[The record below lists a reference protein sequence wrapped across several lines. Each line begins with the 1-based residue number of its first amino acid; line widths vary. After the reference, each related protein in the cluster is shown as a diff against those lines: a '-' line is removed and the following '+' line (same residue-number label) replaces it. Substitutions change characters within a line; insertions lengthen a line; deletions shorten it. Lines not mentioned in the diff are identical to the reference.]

1 MRLETIAVHAGSE
14 PDPAVGAVTPSINL
28 STIYERG
35 ADGGYPHVHSYARRS
50 NPNRSAL
57 ERTLAAL
64 EGGADAAAFASGS
77 AATHAVFSA
86 LGHGAHVVA
95 PANAYYGTRV
105 ILSDLLEPWGLRA
118 TFVDMADVE
127 AVRAAFTP
135 ETKLVWIESPGN
147 PMLDV
152 APIPAIA
159 AVAQAAGIMTACD
172 NTLAT
177 PVFQRPFDCGV
188 DLAIHATTKYLGG
201 HSDVI
206 GGAVVAR
213 QSSPLFDRIRHIQ
226 HAAGAVPSPFECWL
240 VQRGIRT
247 LPYRMRAHAAN
258 AIAVAK
264 FLRDHT
270 NVEAVHYPGFGG
282 VLSFQVRGGES
293 AAMGVAARVR
303 LFTRATSFGGPESLV
318 EHRASVEGPD
328 TKTPRNL
335 LRLSVGL
342 EHPDDLLE
350 DLARALIVP

>member
-1 MRLETIAVHAGSE
+1 MRIETIAVHAGSE
-14 PDPAVGAVTPSINL
+14 PNPAVGAVTPSIDL

-35 ADGGYPHVHSYARRS
+35 DDGGYPHGHSYARRS

-64 EGGADAAAFASGS
+64 EGGIDAAAFASGS

-86 LGHGAHVVA
+86 LGPGAHVVA

-105 ILSDLLEPWGLRA
+105 ILSDLFGPWGLR
-118 TFVDMADVE
+118 TTLVDMADVASVKR
-127 AVRAAFTP
+127 AVTAT
-135 ETKLVWIESPGN
+135 TSLVWIESPGN

-152 APIPAIA
+152 APLAEIAAIA
-159 AVAQAAGIMTACD
+159 RAAGVVSACD

-177 PVFQRPFDCGV
+177 PFFQRPFELGV
-188 DLAIHATTKYLGG
+188 DLAVHATTKYLAG

-213 QSSPLFDRIRHIQ
+213 EASGLFERIRHIQ

-247 LPYRMRAHAAN
+247 LPHRMRVHTANALAVAEFLRAHA
-258 AIAVAK
+258 
-264 FLRDHT
+264 L
-270 NVEAVHYPGFGG
+270 VEAVHHPGFSG
-282 VLSFQVRGGES
+282 VLSFQVRGGEA
-293 AAMGVAARVR
+293 AAMRVAARVR
-303 LFTRATSFGGPESLV
+303 VFTRATSFGGPESLI

-328 TKTPRNL
+328 TSTPRNL

-342 EHPDDLLE
+342 EHPDDLIE
-350 DLARALIVP
+350 DLADALNP

>member
-14 PDPAVGAVTPSINL
+14 PDPGVGAVTPSINL

-35 ADGGYPHVHSYARRS
+35 ADGGYPHGHSYARRS
-50 NPNRSAL
+50 NPNRAAL

-64 EGGADAAAFASGS
+64 EGGSDAAAFASGS

-105 ILSDLLEPWGLRA
+105 ILSDLLEPWGLRV
-118 TFVDMADVE
+118 TFVDMADVST
-127 AVRAAFTP
+127 VRRAFTP

-159 AVAQAAGIMTACD
+159 AAARAAGIATACD

-177 PVFQRPFDCGV
+177 PVFQRPFEYGV

-213 QSSPLFDRIRHIQ
+213 RSTALFERIRHIQ

-247 LPYRMRAHAAN
+247 LPHRMRAHTAN
-258 AIAVAK
+258 ANSVAQ
-264 FLRDHT
+264 FLRGHAS
-270 NVEAVHYPGFGG
+270 VEAVHYPGFGG
-282 VLSFQVRGGES
+282 VLSFQVRGGE
-293 AAMGVAARVR
+293 AEAMRVAASVR

-318 EHRASVEGPD
+318 EHRASVEGPA

-342 EHPDDLLE
+342 EHHDDLIE
-350 DLARALIVP
+350 DLAGALAM

>member
-1 MRLETIAVHAGSE
+1 MRQRSRRAPPPPTRYS
-14 PDPAVGAVTPSINL
+14 PL
-28 STIYERG
+28 SAT
-35 ADGGYPHVHSYARRS
+35 
-50 NPNRSAL
+50 
-57 ERTLAAL
+57 ERT
-64 EGGADAAAFASGS
+64 SS
-77 AATHAVFSA
+77 RRRMHC
-86 LGHGAHVVA
+86 
-95 PANAYYGTRV
+95 YGTRV

-127 AVRAAFTP
+127 AVRDALTP

-159 AVAQAAGIMTACD
+159 AVAQAAGIVTACD

-177 PVFQRPFDCGV
+177 PVFQRPFECGV

-206 GGAVVAR
+206 GGAVVA
-213 QSSPLFDRIRHIQ
+213 PIVLFDRIRHIQ

-258 AIAVAK
+258 ATAVAD
-264 FLRDHT
+264 FLRDHA

-293 AAMGVAARVR
+293 SHGVAARVPVVHASDELR
-303 LFTRATSFGGPESLV
+303 RSGEPYRAPRVGG
-318 EHRASVEGPD
+318 RAGHENP
-328 TKTPRNL
+328 
-335 LRLSVGL
+335 
-342 EHPDDLLE
+342 
-350 DLARALIVP
+350 A

>member
-14 PDPAVGAVTPSINL
+14 LDPTVGAVTPPINL
-28 STIYERG
+28 STIFERG
-35 ADGGYPHVHSYARRS
+35 ADGGYPHGHSYARRS

-57 ERTLAAL
+57 ERTLASL

-86 LGHGAHVVA
+86 LGHGAHVIA

-105 ILSDLLEPWGLRA
+105 ILSDLFGPWGLRT
-118 TFVDMADVE
+118 TFVDMSDAS
-127 AVRAAFTP
+127 AVRAALTP

-152 APIPAIA
+152 APVAEIAAIA
-159 AVAQAAGIMTACD
+159 QTAGVVSACD

-177 PVFQRPFDCGV
+177 PVFQRPFECGV
-188 DLAIHATTKYLGG
+188 ELVMHATTKYLGG

-206 GGAVVAR
+206 GGAIVAR
-213 QSSPLFDRIRHIQ
+213 RTSELFDRIRHIQ

-247 LPYRMRAHAAN
+247 LPHRMRVHTAN
-258 AIAVAK
+258 ALLIAAH
-264 FLRDHT
+264 LRAHVRID
-270 NVEAVHYPGFGG
+270 AVHYPGFGG
-282 VLSFQVRGGES
+282 VLSFQVRGDEA
-293 AAMGVAARVR
+293 AAMAMAARVR
-303 LFTRATSFGGPESLV
+303 LFTRATSFGGPESLI
-318 EHRASVEGPD
+318 EHRASIEGPE

-342 EHPDDLLE
+342 EHPDDLIE
-350 DLARALIVP
+350 DLDQALT